1 MFTRILTA
9 AGLFLAIA
17 QAPAVAAEFT
27 PDGVK
32 KASEACQAQNAYA
45 PIEVVK
51 TADDGLGDFLIWVK
65 DKDGDLWM
73 CNANGAGA
81 VFTNTLMQGDLLKG
95 DGARLVGFQPVA
107 NSSSSTTAPADVAAA
122 VCMGVGNYIEPMQI
136 VVTVEDGLGDY
147 VTWLKNA
154 SEQLWLC
161 NASGDAKLYDFEPID
176 MPLNDVPMVEQR
188 FA

>member
-9 AGLFLAIA
+9 AGLLLAIA
-17 QAPAVAAEFT
+17 QAPAAASEFT
-27 PDGVK
+27 PDGIE
-32 KASEACQAQNAYA
+32 KATEACQALNTYG
-45 PIEVVK
+45 PVEVIK
-51 TADDGLGDFLIWVK
+51 TTDDGLGDFLIWVK

-81 VFTNTLMQGDLLKG
+81 VFTNVMMQGDLLKG
-95 DGARLVGFQPVA
+95 DGAQLVGLQTIA
-107 NSSSSTTAPADVAAA
+107 NTTGGAAPADVAAA
-122 VCMGVGNYIEPMQI
+122 VCAAVANYIEPVEV

-154 SEQLWLC
+154 DEQLWLC
-161 NASGDAKLYDFEPID
+161 NSSGDAKIYDFEAID
-176 MPLNDVPMVEQR
+176 LPLNDVPIVEQR